1 MNADQQAA
9 LRQQHA
15 APDLSTVSVEV
26 AEYIQRLEQ
35 GIVDLAGVRVEYAES
50 AWDYAQMLTKITI
63 AIKKLNLPPPGT
75 EHATEKEAAY
85 ATCLG
90 TIERD
95 IARLLNWPPFDTE
108 AEITLELTSDL
119 DASIEQARAANK
131 AAGVASVSI
140 EGEKWISDA
149 IVGTSIQVPRSWA
162 DGVIHLPFKPS
173 DDDKDETAE

>member
-9 LRQQHA
+9 LRQQYA
-15 APDLSTVSVEV
+15 APDLSTVSAEV

-35 GIVDLAGVRVEYAES
+35 GIVDLSRARTRYVNS
-50 AWDYAQMLTKITI
+50 AWNYGEGLGKIAA
-63 AIKKLNLPPPGT
+63 AIESLNLPPSGT

-108 AEITLELTSDL
+108 AEITLEVTSDL

-131 AAGVASVSI
+131 VAGVASVSL
-140 EGEKWISDA
+140 EGEKWISEA
-149 IVGTSIQVPRSWA
+149 IVGTPIQVPRSWA